1 MKRILL
7 AAAFSLLA
15 ALPSTA
21 FQRLAVGD
29 SVADF
34 SLVGFKGE
42 IVHLADV
49 KGRKATVIVFWAT
62 WSPRS
67 LDALADLQKLFKER
81 GPDDLRVIAVN
92 EEHESWE
99 AGEFERVSEYVGKL
113 GLTFSVV
120 ADLDLSLYEKYGV
133 SVLPSLVVLDAEG
146 RVLATLTS
154 YPEHLRA
161 DFYEQVLRPLGPP
174 PG

>member
-1 MKRILL
+1 MKRIAL
-7 AAAFSLLA
+7 AAAALLI
-15 ALPSTA
+15 ALPSFA

-49 KGRKATVIVFWAT
+49 KGRKATVIAFWAT

-67 LDALADLQKLFKER
+67 LEALADLQKLFKDKA
-81 GPDDLRVIAVN
+81 PDGLRVIAVN

-99 AGEFERVSEYVGKL
+99 TGEFERVSAYVEKL
-113 GLTFSVV
+113 GLAFSVV
-120 ADLDLSLYEKYGV
+120 ADMDLSLYEKYGV
-133 SVLPSLVVLDAEG
+133 SVLPSLVVIDAEG
-146 RVLATLTS
+146 KVLATLAS
-154 YPEHLRA
+154 YPEGQRGE
-161 DFYEQVLRPLGPP
+161 FYEQVLRPLGAA

>member
-1 MKRILL
+1 MKRLLL
-7 AAAFSLLA
+7 AAALTMVA
-15 ALPSTA
+15 ALPSLA

-34 SLVGFKGE
+34 SLVGFQGE

-49 KGRKATVIVFWAT
+49 KGQKATVLAFWAT

-67 LDALADLQKLFKER
+67 IEALADLQKLFQDR
-81 GPDDLRVIAVN
+81 GPDNFRVIAIN
-92 EEHESWE
+92 EEHETWE
-99 AGEFERVSEYVGKL
+99 SGEFDRVSAAIDRL
-113 GLTFSVV
+113 GLSFSVV
-120 ADLDLSLYEKYGV
+120 ADLDLSLYEKFGV
-133 SVLPSLVVLDAEG
+133 SVLPSLVVLDRDG
-146 RVLATLTS
+146 KVLATLAS

-161 DFYEQVLRPLGPP
+161 DFYEHVLRALGTP